1 MIEGRIRKFL
11 EEIVLLDQIFVI
23 DGKTKISDVV
33 AALAKELGTSVELK
47 SYVRF
52 ERGEG
57 IEKEEKTKIV
67 IWDVCDEMGE
77 RRNIQTNIKKK
88 HLFIPV
94 F

>member
-23 DGKTKISDVV
+23 DGKTKIADVV

-57 IEKEEKTKIV
+57 IEKEEKNFA
-67 IWDVCDEMGE
+67 DEVAAVVG
-77 RRNIQTNIKKK
+77 N
-88 HLFIPV
+88 
-94 F
+94 